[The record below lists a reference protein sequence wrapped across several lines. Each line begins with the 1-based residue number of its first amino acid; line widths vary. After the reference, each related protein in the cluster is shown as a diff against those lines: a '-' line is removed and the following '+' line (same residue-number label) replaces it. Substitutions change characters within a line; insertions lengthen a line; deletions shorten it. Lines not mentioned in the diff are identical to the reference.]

1 MGIAT
6 ELQEKILDFALDTQ
20 TDFIQIQTVSI
31 HLQQISYA
39 KKQNCRLE
47 GDFSDEQ
54 ILAIQASMRKTGHEW
69 KASIAIVGTQH
80 HSGRDAVSC
89 KITSVGVKE
98 LLLGN
103 VQWTAMSFRDINFGG
118 AFGGNHMC
126 IEVAQDVHLPT
137 EHEPCCR
144 NLQVLELIN
153 CERISWHDI
162 SHLARSKALR
172 SLQQLR
178 ILAFT
183 QFNYRYRMDDHIFMA
198 AQRFTSLREL
208 VLCQCSDI
216 TDEGLQSYYTFQ
228 RDRLLSEPDI
238 PANEA
243 HLGQQVKVIILG
255 CEGIT
260 MKCVEDLQSQYP
272 ASYIR
277 KGPAPFGNYTRI
289 CLEDSEMK

>member
-20 TDFIQIQTVSI
+20 TDFIRFQTVSI
-31 HLQQISYA
+31 HLQKISYP
-39 KKQNCRLE
+39 KKTNCRLE

-103 VQWTAMSFRDINFGG
+103 VQWTAMSFRGINFGG
-118 AFGGNHMC
+118 ASGSWPICNEIRNAM
-126 IEVAQDVHLPT
+126 ELAT

-178 ILAFT
+178 ILAFS
-183 QFNYRYRMDDHIFMA
+183 QFNYWYRIKDEIFMA

-216 TDEGLQSYYTFQ
+216 TDEGLRSYYTFQ
-228 RDRLLSEPDI
+228 RGQFLSEPDI

-277 KGPAPFGNYTRI
+277 KEPSPFGNYTRI